1 MSNINKFVYSVEFDF
16 TVANLR
22 NGINFQG
29 KRGEI
34 KVALD
39 EPSDFTDA
47 DNLKELGLLVYG
59 GLQSQL
65 QRDEYLIA
73 NKFTITKVELIP

>member
-1 MSNINKFVYSVEFDF
+1 
-16 TVANLR
+16 
-22 NGINFQG
+22 
-29 KRGEI
+29 
-34 KVALD
+34 
-39 EPSDFTDA
+39 
-47 DNLKELGLLVYG
+47 LGLLVYG